1 MKHPAQFGGDYSRQ
15 FDFFTAGP
23 VYGPVNSAERNP
35 IGPPQEPYEPK
46 TNINASPAVRPGE
59 STFPTG
65 TSNHS
70 GNPEEPVGSL
80 YLGGEDAD
88 ADSTDAETFDN
99 DVQIV
104 TSPDEEEEIDRIDEE
119 LREDAIENEEDE
131 EYDKEAFEDEA
142 AAENDAQ
149 RR

>member
-15 FDFFTAGP
+15 FDFFSAGP
-23 VYGPVNSAERNP
+23 VYGPTNSAERNP
-35 IGPPQEPYEPK
+35 VGPPQEPYEPK

-70 GNPEEPVGSL
+70 GRPEEPVGSL
-80 YLGGEDAD
+80 YMGADDEDAP
-88 ADSTDAETFDN
+88 DSETFDN
-99 DVQIV
+99 DTQIV
-104 TSPDEEEEIDRIDEE
+104 TSPDEEEELDRIDDD
-119 LREDAIENEEDE
+119 LREEAIDNQEGE
-131 EYDKEAFEDEA
+131 EYDEESFEAGTDEA
-142 AAENDAQ
+142 TGSA

>member
-15 FDFFTAGP
+15 FDFFSMGP
-23 VYGPVNSAERNP
+23 VDGPTNSAERNP

-70 GNPEEPVGSL
+70 GRPEEPVGSL
-80 YLGGEDAD
+80 YLGGDDAD
-88 ADSTDAETFDN
+88 EDVENGETFDN

-104 TSPDEEEEIDRIDEE
+104 TSPDEDEEIDRIDDD
-119 LREDAIENEEDE
+119 LREEAIEDMEDE
-131 EYDKEAFEDEA
+131 EYDEETFKEKSEDE
-142 AAENDAQ
+142 NSTV
-149 RR
+149 R

>member
-15 FDFFTAGP
+15 FDFFSGGP
-23 VYGPVNSAERNP
+23 VYGPINSAERNP
-35 IGPPQEPYEPK
+35 MGPPQEPYEPK

-65 TSNHS
+65 TSIHS
-70 GNPEEPVGSL
+70 GRPEEPVGSL
-80 YLGGEDAD
+80 YLGGDDAD
-88 ADSTDAETFDN
+88 DDITDAETFDN
-99 DVQIV
+99 DVQLV

-119 LREDAIENEEDE
+119 LREEAIEDLEDE
-131 EYDKEAFEDEA
+131 EYDEAAFEEESDEGD
-142 AAENDAQ
+142 ETT

>member
-15 FDFFTAGP
+15 FDFFSVGP
-23 VYGPVNSAERNP
+23 VYGPTNSAERNP
-35 IGPPQEPYEPK
+35 VGPPQEPYEPK

-70 GNPEEPVGSL
+70 GRPEEPVGSL
-80 YLGGEDAD
+80 YLGGDDDAD
-88 ADSTDAETFDN
+88 LTDGEPFDN
-99 DVQIV
+99 DVQLV
-104 TSPDEEEEIDRIDEE
+104 TSPDEEEEIDRIDED
-119 LREDAIENEEDE
+119 LREESIGDLEDE
-131 EYDKEAFEDEA
+131 EYDGEAFEEETDEEA
-142 AAENDAQ
+142 DT

>member
-1 MKHPAQFGGDYSRQ
+1 MKHPAQFDGDYSRQ
-15 FDFFTAGP
+15 FDFFSLGP
-23 VYGPVNSAERNP
+23 LDSPTNSAERNP

-70 GNPEEPVGSL
+70 GRPEEPVGSL
-80 YLGGEDAD
+80 YLGGDD
-88 ADSTDAETFDN
+88 DDSTGGEAFDN
-99 DVQIV
+99 DVQIA
-104 TSPDEEEEIDRIDEE
+104 TSPDEEEEIDRIDED
-119 LREDAIENEEDE
+119 LREKGIEDLEDE
-131 EYDKEAFEDEA
+131 EYDEEAFEEQSGEA
-142 AAENDAQ
+142 DDA

>member
-15 FDFFTAGP
+15 FDFFSVGP
-23 VYGPVNSAERNP
+23 MYGPTNSAERNP

-80 YLGGEDAD
+80 YMGAD
-88 ADSTDAETFDN
+88 DSSAPDPETFDN

-104 TSPDEEEEIDRIDEE
+104 TSPDEEEEIDRIDDD
-119 LREDAIENEEDE
+119 LREQSIEDLEDE
-131 EYDKEAFEDEA
+131 EYDEEAFEEADETGD
-142 AAENDAQ
+142 EEPRQ
-149 RR
+149 